1 MATKKPTI
9 AARPVPKSQED
20 FLNRAAQNLETAT
33 TAGDNE
39 SAKKEKPNKKQ
50 IPLLIPG
57 NLLDEL
63 DAYREEQGTGISRSA
78 WICQAIRK
86 QLDAQK

>member
-9 AARPVPKSQED
+9 AARPVSKSAED
-20 FLNRAAQNLETAT
+20 FLNGAAQNLETTAT
-33 TAGDNE
+33 AVEDD
-39 SAKKEKPNKKQ
+39 SDKKPNKKQ
-50 IPLLIPG
+50 VPLLIPG
-57 NLLDEL
+57 TLLEQL
-63 DAYREEQGTGISRSA
+63 DAFREEQGTGISRSA

>member
-9 AARPVPKSQED
+9 AARPVSRSHED
-20 FLNRAAQNLETAT
+20 FLNGAAQNLENAA
-33 TAGDNE
+33 TAGEDA
-39 SAKKEKPNKKQ
+39 SVKKEKQKKTQ
-50 IPLLIPG
+50 VPLRVPPT
-57 NLLDEL
+57 LLVEL
-63 DAYREEQGTGISRSA
+63 DGFLEDQGTGISRSA